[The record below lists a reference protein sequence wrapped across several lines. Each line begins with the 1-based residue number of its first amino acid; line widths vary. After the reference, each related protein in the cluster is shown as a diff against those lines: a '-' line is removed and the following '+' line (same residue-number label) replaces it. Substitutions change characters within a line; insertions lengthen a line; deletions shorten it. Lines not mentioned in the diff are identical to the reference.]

1 MTTNGR
7 LRIETL
13 AGAADEDV
21 WWFCRELDDAT
32 AVAARL
38 RRYLRSGSVR
48 PSWCFRATASTGRIA
63 GRHWWWSAPGASAPA
78 GVDLISVE
86 DAAGALESLRHARD
100 ALGVREAICEIDA
113 GSGRASLLRDAGGPV
128 TPIDTSAKGRD
139 DRRDSKSPA
148 APYVVDITPIIER

>member
-63 GRHWWWSAPGASAPA
+63 GRHWWC
-78 GVDLISVE
+78 
-86 DAAGALESLRHARD
+86 ARD

-113 GSGRASLLRDAGGPV
+113 GSGWASLLRDAGGPV
-128 TPIDTSAKGRD
+128 TPIDTSATGRD
-139 DRRDSKSPA
+139 DRRDAKSPRRV
-148 APYVVDITPIIER
+148 PMWST

>member
-1 MTTNGR
+1 M
-7 LRIETL
+7 
-13 AGAADEDV
+13 
-21 WWFCRELDDAT
+21 DD
-32 AVAARL
+32 
-38 RRYLRSGSVR
+38 SGSRRSPVPLTR
-48 PSWCFRATASTGRIA
+48 TSG
-63 GRHWWWSAPGASAPA
+63 GASAPA

-139 DRRDSKSPA
+139 DRRDAKSPRRV
-148 APYVVDITPIIER
+148 PMWST